1 LGDFLAD
8 RLRHTVSLDLTSR
21 SSITQAAQSSL
32 VWAMMIPPHLPG
44 KPRGVPNIHIKIWL
58 VTLIS
63 QTEMGYKE
71 NAVDQSFVPSSD
83 FGGSHRLGC

>member
-1 LGDFLAD
+1 
-8 RLRHTVSLDLTSR
+8 
-21 SSITQAAQSSL
+21 
-32 VWAMMIPPHLPG
+32 MMIPPHLPR
-44 KPRGVPNIHIKIWL
+44 KPRGVPNIRIKIWL

-83 FGGSHRLGC
+83 FWW